1 MENDMTEREVI
12 TAALCRIVAKNQAT
26 DKLIIDKYGIDFVDV
41 CGKKKTYINIS
52 FNDNEE
58 LTGFRAS
65 EVSIK

>member
-1 MENDMTEREVI
+1 MTEREII
-12 TAALCRIVAKNQAT
+12 TAALCRVVTKNQT
-26 DKLIIDKYGIDFVDV
+26 MDKLIIDKYGIDIEEV

-58 LTGFRAS
+58 LTSFRTS